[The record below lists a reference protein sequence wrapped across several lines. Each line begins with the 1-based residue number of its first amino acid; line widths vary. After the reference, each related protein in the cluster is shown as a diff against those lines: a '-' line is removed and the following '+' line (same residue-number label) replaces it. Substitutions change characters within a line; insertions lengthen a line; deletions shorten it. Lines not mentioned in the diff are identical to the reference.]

1 MSDAPTYL
9 DEILAAKRA
18 ELESGRAENPS
29 LRQIESELAGL
40 PEPRDLWTALA
51 NGPKPRF
58 IAEFKR
64 RSPSEGLLRDAADP
78 RHIAALYVDAGAA
91 AISVLT
97 DRHFDGS
104 FEDLRAVRATVSVP
118 VLCKDFILTRQQ
130 ILRARREG
138 ADAILLIVAALEPPR
153 LRELYNF
160 ATDLG
165 LSVLAE
171 AHDDHEIERAMA
183 AGAKIIGLN
192 SRDLHTFE
200 VDLDRIIRYRPDVPR
215 NSDFLYVGE
224 SGISDVKDIRR
235 LRAAGVDGVLVGSV
249 LMRAEDPGAKLAE
262 LMAP

>member
-1 MSDAPTYL
+1 MSDEPTYL

-18 ELESGRAENPS
+18 ELESGRPQNPTLS
-29 LRQIESELAGL
+29 QIEAELAGL
-40 PEPRDLWTALA
+40 PEPRDLWAALA

-64 RSPSEGLLRDAADP
+64 RSPSEGLLRDNADP

-104 FEDLRAVRATVSVP
+104 FEDLRAVRAAVSVP

-138 ADAILLIVAALEPPR
+138 ADAILLIVAALEPPL
-153 LRELYNF
+153 LRELHNF
-160 ATDLG
+160 AVDIG
-165 LSVLAE
+165 LQVLAE

-183 AGAKIIGLN
+183 AGARIVGLN
-192 SRDLHTFE
+192 SRDLRTFE
-200 VDLDRIIRYRPDVPR
+200 VDLDRIIRHRPDVPR
-215 NSDFLYVGE
+215 SFLYVGE
-224 SGISDVKDIRR
+224 SGIGSVKDVRR
-235 LRAAGVDGVLVGSV
+235 LRAAGVDAVLVGSV
-249 LMRAEDPGAKLAE
+249 LMKAQDPGAMLAE
-262 LMAP
+262 LMTP

>member
-1 MSDAPTYL
+1 MSDEPTYL
-9 DEILAAKRA
+9 DDILAAKRA
-18 ELESGRAENPS
+18 ELESGRPENPTVS
-29 LRQIESELAGL
+29 KIEAELAGL
-40 PEPRDLWTALA
+40 PEPRDLWSALA

-64 RSPSEGLLRDAADP
+64 RSPSEGLLREHADP

-104 FEDLRAVRATVSVP
+104 FEDLRAVRAAVSVP

-153 LRELYNF
+153 LRDLLNF
-160 ATDLG
+160 AHDIG
-165 LSVLAE
+165 LQVLAE
-171 AHDDHEIERAMA
+171 AHDDREVERAMA
-183 AGAKIIGLN
+183 AGARIVGLN

-200 VDLDRIIRYRPDVPR
+200 VDLDRVIRHRADVP
-215 NSDFLYVGE
+215 SGFLYVGE
-224 SGISDVKDIRR
+224 SGISSVQDVRR
-235 LRAAGVDGVLVGSV
+235 LRAAGVDAVLVGSV
-249 LMRAEDPGAKLAE
+249 LMKAEDPGVMLSE

>member
-1 MSDAPTYL
+1 MSDEPTYL

-18 ELESGRAENPS
+18 ELDSGRPENPS
-29 LRQIESELAGL
+29 SAKIAAELAGL
-40 PEPRDLWTALA
+40 PECRDLWSALA

-64 RSPSEGLLRDAADP
+64 RSPSAGLLRENADP

-104 FEDLRAVRATVSVP
+104 FEDLRAVRSAVSVP
-118 VLCKDFILTRQQ
+118 ILCKDFILTRQQ

-138 ADAILLIVAALEPPR
+138 ADAILLIVAALEPPH

-160 ATDLG
+160 ATDVG
-165 LSVLAE
+165 LQVLAE
-171 AHDDHEIERAMA
+171 AHDERELERAMA
-183 AGAKIIGLN
+183 AGCRIVGLN
-192 SRDLHTFE
+192 ARDLHTFQ
-200 VDLDRIIRYRPDVPR
+200 VDLDNIIRYRPDVP
-215 NSDFLYVGE
+215 NSFLYVGE
-224 SGISDVKDIRR
+224 SGIRSVKDVRR
-235 LRAAGVDGVLVGSV
+235 LRAAGVDAVLVGSV
-249 LMRAEDPGAKLAE
+249 LMEADDPGAMLSE